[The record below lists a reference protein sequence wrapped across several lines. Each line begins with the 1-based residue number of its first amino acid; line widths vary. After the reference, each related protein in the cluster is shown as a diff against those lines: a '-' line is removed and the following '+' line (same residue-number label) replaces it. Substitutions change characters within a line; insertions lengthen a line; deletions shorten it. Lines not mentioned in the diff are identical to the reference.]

1 MFGKKN
7 DEIVKTIVK
16 KDETDR
22 FEKLRAK
29 GPFTFASVPKLP
41 QDDAMSNVKLYVKF
55 SDTLSQSIFA
65 MYK

>member
-16 KDETDR
+16 KEETDR

-29 GPFTFASVPKLP
+29 GPFTFAAIPKLP
-41 QDDAMSNVKLYVKF
+41 MDESMSNVKLYVKF
-55 SDTLSQSIFA
+55 SDTLSQSIFS